1 MAQRILIVE
10 DDQLIAEL
18 ERDFLEADGFEVVI
32 ANDGQ
37 AAMDV
42 FKTTQFDAA
51 ILDIMLPGEMG
62 FSICREIRKTSMIP
76 ILFVTAKKEEVH
88 KIRGFGLGADDY
100 IVKPFSPSELVTR
113 LKAHLSRYHT
123 LINSGKQP
131 ENETLTVGDILI
143 DKSARAI
150 RYKNQELSLTS
161 KEFDIF
167 LFLATH
173 PNVVFRKE
181 ELFEHIWHMEPVGEA
196 ATITVHV
203 NRLRDKLNAIA
214 PFNRIETVWG
224 SGYRFRL

>member
-18 ERDFLEADGFEVVI
+18 ERDFLEADGFEVCIV
-32 ANDGQ
+32 NDGQ
-37 AAMDV
+37 AALDI
-42 FKTTQFDAA
+42 FKAESFDAA
-51 ILDIMLPGEMG
+51 ILDIMLPGETG

-76 ILFVTAKKEEVH
+76 ILFVTAKKEEIH

-113 LKAHLSRYHT
+113 LKAHVSRYHT
-123 LINSGKQP
+123 LVNSGKQQ
-131 ENETLTVGDILI
+131 ENEILVIGDIVI
-143 DKSARAI
+143 DRSCRTI
-150 RYKNQELSLTS
+150 RFHDKELSLTS

-173 PNVVFRKE
+173 PNVVYKKE
-181 ELFEHIWHMEPVGEA
+181 EIFENIWHMEPVGEA

-203 NRLRDKLNAIA
+203 NRLRDKFNAIA
-214 PFNRIETVWG
+214 PFNGIETVWG
-224 SGYRFRL
+224 SGYRFRS